1 MPEPSVIDPNIHHPA
16 RLRIFTAL
24 AATDLAAFPA
34 LLAVTGLTAG
44 NLGSHLKA
52 LEQVGYVESR
62 RGFVELKP
70 RVRYRLTETGKEA
83 LRTYLEALEA
93 ATRALGEALGRPNS
107 P

>member
-1 MPEPSVIDPNIHHPA
+1 MADPASLDPHIHHPA

-24 AATDLAAFPA
+24 AAADFAAFPA
-34 LLAVTGLTAG
+34 LQSVTGLTAG

-83 LRTYLEALEA
+83 LRRYLGVLEA
-93 ATRALGEALGRPNS
+93 ATRALGEALGRTNP
-107 P
+107 